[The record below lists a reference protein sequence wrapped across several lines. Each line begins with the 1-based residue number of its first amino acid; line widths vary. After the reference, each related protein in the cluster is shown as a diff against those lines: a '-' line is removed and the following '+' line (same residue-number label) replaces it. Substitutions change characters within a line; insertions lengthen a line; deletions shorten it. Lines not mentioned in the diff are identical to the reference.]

1 MGPIRPIA
9 SRVRA
14 GGRRVG
20 AALDRRLLGAAAR
33 IARSRVKRRRTGVA
47 RIAALPRGRLAARAR
62 AARPAPANRVA
73 LVGRF

>member
-1 MGPIRPIA
+1 M
-9 SRVRA
+9 RA

-47 RIAALPRGRLAARAR
+47 RIAALPRGRRAARAR
-62 AARPAPANRVA
+62 AALPAWANRAA